1 MQSTFATYTEM
12 SLGALQYN
20 PKSHDVIGRKKE
32 ILETVENHHGRK
44 PGSMLFYGFNPL
56 ILLTGCEN
64 ITITEVNDATKK
76 YLEDK
81 GVKYTYIDEK
91 DLEQHSKSFDW
102 VLACDEYFTFANSE
116 DHQLGKVQKLSELAK
131 ELLVTT
137 FRDYKNQDF
146 RDREFSHPLAVRRDG
161 NSKVFLEH
169 HNHTAHDRNAWE
181 TMIYEMNGQEVSTDG
196 PHNRRS
202 MFFKQMAKFSL
213 DAGGKNFYVHKNLMY
228 KSLIKK
234 NYEHVISISY

>member
-1 MQSTFATYTEM
+1 MQFNFATYTEM
-12 SLGALQYN
+12 SLRALQFN
-20 PKSHDVIGRKKE
+20 PKSQEVVDRKKE
-32 ILETVENHHGRK
+32 ILQTITTHHGK
-44 PGSMLFYGFNPL
+44 TPSSILFYGFNPL
-56 ILLTGCEN
+56 ILISQCEN
-64 ITITEVNDATKK
+64 ISVTEITDATKK
-76 YLEDK
+76 YLADK
-81 GVKYTYIDEK
+81 KVKYTYIDEK
-91 DLEQHSKSFDW
+91 DLGEYDKSFDW
-102 VLACDEYFTFANSE
+102 VVACDEYFTFANSE
-116 DHQLGKVQKLSELAK
+116 DHQLGKVQKTSKLVK
-131 ELLVTT
+131 DLLVTT